1 MNCSVPQPC
10 SPSNNSPE
18 TFEKYCYRGYEKGH
32 RLPKE
37 GISTLCSMLSGQL
50 FIASQGSV
58 ACASSIN
65 SYMNNNNVIQE
76 AVEAAIEKQTDKITT
91 NRLTIGFFS
100 SIYVMHL

>member
-1 MNCSVPQPC
+1 
-10 SPSNNSPE
+10 
-18 TFEKYCYRGYEKGH
+18 
-32 RLPKE
+32 
-37 GISTLCSMLSGQL
+37 MLSGQL

-100 SIYVMHL
+100 GIYVMHL